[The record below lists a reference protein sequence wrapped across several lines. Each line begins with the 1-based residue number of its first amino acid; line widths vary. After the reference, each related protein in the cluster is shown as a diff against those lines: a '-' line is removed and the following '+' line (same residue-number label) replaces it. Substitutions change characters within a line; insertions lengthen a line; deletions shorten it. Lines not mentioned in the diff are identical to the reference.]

1 MSENQATQHVPES
14 TDSFSAALDGILSNP
29 AMMSMISSMAEQLK
43 SGTPSPPSGT
53 SEEASEQV
61 PEAAVHSGNDTPK
74 LPNAIGVLAPLLS
87 GKLGGNSPDTR
98 RDCLLKALK
107 PYMSEGRSEAI
118 DTIIK
123 ISKISNV
130 LKTLS

>member
-1 MSENQATQHVPES
+1 MSEERTQTVTES
-14 TDSFSAALDGILSNP
+14 TDSFSSALDGILSNP

-43 SGTPSPPSGT
+43 SGGLAAAPT
-53 SEEASEQV
+53 SIPQAENAAEPAVHNKDSNDTKL
-61 PEAAVHSGNDTPK
+61 PEAISA
-74 LPNAIGVLAPLLS
+74 LAPLLS
-87 GKLGGNSPDTR
+87 GKLGTNAPDSR

-107 PYMSEGRSEAI
+107 PYMSEGRGEAI

-123 ISKISNV
+123 ISKISDV